1 MHLEPKNRLTYW
13 KKDIHQDYQWIKD
26 IDHEGH
32 LVNVLSCY
40 ETKRN
45 KAPKKFVWIT
55 NLNITEKIVL
65 LLVMKEVENR
75 WKIEN
80 QGFKMQKRGGYN
92 LEHAYGSDVF
102 AVKNFYLLL
111 QIAHILPQLMEYGL
125 LGKKL
130 IEKGY
135 GAIKNVA
142 QSLGEELR
150 RTLLDDS
157 IVNYLSK
164 RMRITFEYP

>member
-1 MHLEPKNRLTYW
+1 
-13 KKDIHQDYQWIKD
+13 
-26 IDHEGH
+26 
-32 LVNVLSCY
+32 
-40 ETKRN
+40 
-45 KAPKKFVWIT
+45 
-55 NLNITEKIVL
+55 
-65 LLVMKEVENR
+65 
-75 WKIEN
+75 
-80 QGFKMQKRGGYN
+80 
-92 LEHAYGSDVF
+92 
-102 AVKNFYLLL
+102 
-111 QIAHILPQLMEYGL
+111 MEYGL
-125 LGKKL
+125 LGKKV

>member
-1 MHLEPKNRLTYW
+1 
-13 KKDIHQDYQWIKD
+13 
-26 IDHEGH
+26 
-32 LVNVLSCY
+32 
-40 ETKRN
+40 
-45 KAPKKFVWIT
+45 
-55 NLNITEKIVL
+55 
-65 LLVMKEVENR
+65 
-75 WKIEN
+75 
-80 QGFKMQKRGGYN
+80 
-92 LEHAYGSDVF
+92 
-102 AVKNFYLLL
+102 
-111 QIAHILPQLMEYGL
+111 MEYGL

-150 RTLLDDS
+150 RTDS